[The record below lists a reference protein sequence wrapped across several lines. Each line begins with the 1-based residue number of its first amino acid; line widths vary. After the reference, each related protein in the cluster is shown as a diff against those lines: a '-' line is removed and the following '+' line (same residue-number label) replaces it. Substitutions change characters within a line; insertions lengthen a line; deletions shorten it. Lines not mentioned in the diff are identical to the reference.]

1 MKSNDQLTTEQ
12 KAYLQK
18 VIGDPVLF
26 ATHILGVALWDRQV
40 EILRSIEQHRR
51 TAVKACHG
59 VGKTFSLAIAAL
71 WWLSRYEQGVV
82 LTTAP
87 TFRQVKT
94 QLWPEIH
101 RAATRS
107 KIPYPEANDTYLRL
121 RGDDNF
127 ALGLS
132 TNQAENFQGYHG
144 RNVLV
149 IVDEAPGLEANVWN
163 GIAGIMAGGN
173 VHLVMAGNPTIPTGP
188 FFDAFARERSLG
200 NCITI
205 DAFDSPNLH
214 GIGLERLL
222 ELNPVDGGPLDQN
235 PVPYLVSKR
244 WVHDQYQSWWHGDA
258 RSSPTRMARV
268 RGQFPDQAQN
278 ALIKMIWLERARARG
293 VRNPVEDQAVSLVA
307 GVDVGGGA
315 AETVA
320 YVCACKPQESKII
333 SLGAWR
339 GEDTR
344 GQVVRF
350 LEPYRTSLSTVRVD
364 AVGIGHNFG
373 LHLRDHRYPI
383 ELVNVGL
390 PCPSQPELGE
400 NNPATRFV
408 NEKARFYQNLAD
420 ALEGDQIEG
429 LTDDETIGQLANLQY
444 EIDAHGRMK
453 IEPKEKAR
461 QRGVPSPDRAE
472 ALMLALG
479 QPRPLI
485 EFFSVRD
492 LPRRQS
498 NAVVSHF
505 PPWQSG
511 FVERPRQHDDDRPA
525 LRKSRRW
532 GPGAW

>member
-1 MKSNDQLTTEQ
+1 
-12 KAYLQK
+12 
-18 VIGDPVLF
+18 
-26 ATHILGVALWDRQV
+26 
-40 EILRSIEQHRR
+40 
-51 TAVKACHG
+51 
-59 VGKTFSLAIAAL
+59 
-71 WWLSRYEQGVV
+71 
-82 LTTAP
+82 
-87 TFRQVKT
+87 
-94 QLWPEIH
+94 
-101 RAATRS
+101 
-107 KIPYPEANDTYLRL
+107 
-121 RGDDNF
+121 
-127 ALGLS
+127 
-132 TNQAENFQGYHG
+132 
-144 RNVLV
+144 
-149 IVDEAPGLEANVWN
+149 
-163 GIAGIMAGGN
+163 
-173 VHLVMAGNPTIPTGP
+173 
-188 FFDAFARERSLG
+188 
-200 NCITI
+200 
-205 DAFDSPNLH
+205 
-214 GIGLERLL
+214 
-222 ELNPVDGGPLDQN
+222 
-235 PVPYLVSKR
+235 
-244 WVHDQYQSWWHGDA
+244 
-258 RSSPTRMARV
+258 
-268 RGQFPDQAQN
+268 
-278 ALIKMIWLERARARG
+278 MIWLERARARG
-293 VRNPVEDQAVSLVA
+293 VRNPVEDKAVSLVA

-350 LEPYRTSLSTVRVD
+350 LEPYRTCLSTVRVD